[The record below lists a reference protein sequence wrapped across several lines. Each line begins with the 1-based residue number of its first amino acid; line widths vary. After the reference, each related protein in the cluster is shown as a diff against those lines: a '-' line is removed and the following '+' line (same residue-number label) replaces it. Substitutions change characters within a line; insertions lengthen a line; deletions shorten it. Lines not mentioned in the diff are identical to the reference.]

1 MTETINGMCLLMC
14 PEKERWMREKEGL
27 LHRFE
32 IDEKTKHLKKPKAD
46 PNKIIKSFSR
56 PAAGQIM
63 TDPSLL
69 RPGPILLSTIKYLFT
84 KILIRTDVDW
94 VHIYDFTF
102 DRLRA
107 IRQDLVIQRIGT
119 IMSIQ
124 ILEPIVRFHTYA
136 AQRLCERNIS
146 EFDPKIN
153 DQHLLECIKQ
163 LLVLYDTVNR
173 TEKLELHEN
182 IEVLTLIDNRAEM
195 EALYILLN
203 IGDISALNRAL
214 SLPEKLRHKVEG
226 SSISYKY
233 IYSLVLKELC
243 TSVSTNTKTPSN
255 TYMCHNVQFEEY
267 EKVFQHYF
275 IFLLLQYK
283 YIYSFV
289 YYFRDVL
296 QIMSSGYNNKILTFP
311 GLKLQELILYK
322 DIEKLEKD
330 CNLFNLTFT
339 NQNIL
344 FQKTSFNDKILLANC
359 ERYYTPQILHKFL
372 PNILLGSL

>member
-1 MTETINGMCLLMC
+1 MSETINGMCLLMC

-214 SLPEKLRHKVEG
+214 SLPEKLRHVTIIEG

-243 TSVSTNTKTPSN
+243 TSVSPNTKTPSN
-255 TYMCHNVQFEEY
+255 TCMCHNVQFEE
-267 EKVFQHYF
+267 
-275 IFLLLQYK
+275 
-283 YIYSFV
+283 
-289 YYFRDVL
+289 DVL

>member
-1 MTETINGMCLLMC
+1 MTMSETINGICLLMC

-69 RPGPILLSTIKYLFT
+69 RPGPVLLSTIKYLFT
-84 KILIRTDVDW
+84 KILTRTDVDW

-124 ILEPIVRFHTYA
+124 LLEPIVRFHTYA

-163 LLVLYDTVNR
+163 LLILYDTVNK
-173 TEKLELHEN
+173 TEKLELHED

-214 SLPEKLRHKVEG
+214 SLPEKLRKLEEIRLATNI
-226 SSISYKY
+226 SIAWYLRNYVRVFRLIQKLRP
-233 IYSLVLKELC
+233 ILVCAAMCNLK
-243 TSVSTNTKTPSN
+243 NMRRN
-255 TYMCHNVQFEEY
+255 
-267 EKVFQHYF
+267 
-275 IFLLLQYK
+275 
-283 YIYSFV
+283 
-289 YYFRDVL
+289 VL

-322 DIEKLEKD
+322 DIEKLEND
-330 CNLFNLTFT
+330 CKLFNLTFT

-344 FQKTSFNDKILLANC
+344 FQKTSFNDKILLANS
-359 ERYYTPQILHKFL
+359 EMYYTPQILHKFL

>member
-1 MTETINGMCLLMC
+1 MGR
-14 PEKERWMREKEGL
+14 EREGL

-32 IDEKTKHLKKPKAD
+32 IDEKTKHLKRPKAD

-69 RPGPILLSTIKYLFT
+69 RPGPVLLSTIKYLFT
-84 KILIRTDVDW
+84 KILTRTDVDW
-94 VHIYDFTF
+94 IHIYDFTF

-124 ILEPIVRFHTYA
+124 LLEPIVRFHTYA

-163 LLVLYDTVNR
+163 LLILYDTVNK
-173 TEKLELHEN
+173 TEKLELHED
-182 IEVLTLIDNRAEM
+182 IEALTLIDNRAEM

-214 SLPEKLRHKVEG
+214 SLPEKLRHVTIIG
-226 SSISYKY
+226 GNSISHKY

-255 TYMCHNVQFEEY
+255 TCMCCNVQFKKY
-267 EKVFQHYF
+267 EKVFRHYVLSF
-275 IFLLLQYK
+275 HCYIVQVHILYLFSFFFFL
-283 YIYSFV
+283 
-289 YYFRDVL
+289 YYFRNVL

-322 DIEKLEKD
+322 DIEKLEND
-330 CNLFNLTFT
+330 CKLFNLTFT
-339 NQNIL
+339 TQNIL
-344 FQKTSFNDKILLANC
+344 FQKTSFNDKILLANS
-359 ERYYTPQILHKFL
+359 EMYYTPQILHKFL